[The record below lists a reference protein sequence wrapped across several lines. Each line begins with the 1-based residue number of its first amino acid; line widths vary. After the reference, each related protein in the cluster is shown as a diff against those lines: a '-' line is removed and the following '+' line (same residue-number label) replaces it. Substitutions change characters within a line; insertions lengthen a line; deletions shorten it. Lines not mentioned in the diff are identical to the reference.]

1 MSSKG
6 ECAQQLNL
14 HMKDFKT
21 IIIDDERLARE
32 ELKAI
37 LSDYNEIT
45 IIDEAQ
51 NGDEGIEKIKELNPD
66 LVFLDVSMPGMTGF
80 EMLKKLDDIPH
91 VIFITAYDE
100 FALKAFEVN
109 ALDYLLKPVDPE
121 RMSEAIEKLRARE
134 DQEYESSSQAKSN
147 RKERLLSINDRVFI
161 KDGEKCYFVQLSEV
175 RMLESDGN
183 YVKVYFDKNR
193 PLILRSLNSFEDRL
207 DPEFFFRANRK
218 FIINMEWIERVEN
231 WFNGGLQVELK
242 TGDKIEISRRQA
254 IRFKE
259 MFSF

>member
-1 MSSKG
+1 
-6 ECAQQLNL
+6 
-14 HMKDFKT
+14 MKVYKT

-32 ELKAI
+32 ELKSI
-37 LSDYNEIT
+37 LSNYDQIDV
-45 IIDEAQ
+45 IDEAK
-51 NGDEGIEKIKELNPD
+51 NGEEGIERIKELEPD
-66 LVFLDVSMPGMTGF
+66 LIFLDISMPGMTGF
-80 EMLKKLDDIPH
+80 EMLKQLEIIPR

-109 ALDYLLKPVDPE
+109 ALDYILKPIDTNRLE
-121 RMSEAIEKLRARE
+121 EALEKLKRSDE
-134 DQEYESSSQAKSN
+134 QEFESVNKFVKDENKKLGLQDK
-147 RKERLLSINDRVFI
+147 VFI

-183 YVKVYFDKNR
+183 YVKVYFNNSR
-193 PLILRSLNSFEDRL
+193 PLILRSLNSFEERL

-218 FIINMEWIERVEN
+218 FIINLNWVVGIEN

-254 IRFKE
+254 IRFRE
-259 MFSF
+259 VFAI

>member
-1 MSSKG
+1 
-6 ECAQQLNL
+6 
-14 HMKDFKT
+14 MKAVL
-21 IIIDDERLARE
+21 R
-32 ELKAI
+32 
-37 LSDYNEIT
+37 DYNEVHV
-45 IIDEAQ
+45 IDEAQ
-51 NGDEGIEKIKELNPD
+51 NGDEGIEKILEHQPD

-80 EMLKKLDDIPH
+80 EMLKKLDEIPH
-91 VIFITAYDE
+91 VIFVTAYDE

-134 DQEYESSSQAKSN
+134 EQEFESSSQAKST

-183 YVKVYFDKNR
+183 YVKVYFEKNR

-207 DPEFFFRANRK
+207 DPEYFFRANRK